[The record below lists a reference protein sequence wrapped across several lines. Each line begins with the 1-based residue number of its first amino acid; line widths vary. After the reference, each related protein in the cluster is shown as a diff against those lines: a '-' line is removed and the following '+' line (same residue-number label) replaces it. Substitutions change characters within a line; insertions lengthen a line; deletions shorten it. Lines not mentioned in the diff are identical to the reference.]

1 MTRFKETLQSDKF
14 LVTVEASPPKG
25 VSVEAFLETLE
36 GLAGKVDALNLP
48 EGRSAR
54 IHLGSLAAS
63 LLAKEKGLEPILT
76 LSCRDRNRLSL
87 SSDLL
92 GAYAM
97 GIENVLCV
105 TGDYFNFG
113 DTEDAKPVY
122 DLDSVQ
128 AIQMIRELEKGKDI
142 GGNELDGAPRFCVGC
157 VANPLADPLEPQ
169 LLKLEKKLTAGARF
183 IQTLDIFD
191 LDKARF
197 FFEHLKDKDVK
208 VLAGIRLITEREVQ
222 LQETGKLPGN
232 QIPESIVEEIKK
244 TSEKKAIKEKAKE
257 RMKEMIK
264 EVKDSGL
271 CRGVHLTVDGHEG
284 LIPEILQE
292 VGL

>member
-25 VSVEAFLETLE
+25 VRVEPFLEILE

-63 LLAKEKGLEPILT
+63 MLAKEKGLEPILT

-92 GAYAM
+92 GAYTM

-191 LDKARF
+191 LDKARP
-197 FFEHLKDKDVK
+197 FFEHIKDKDVK

-232 QIPESIVEEIKK
+232 PIPESIVEEIKK
-244 TSEKKAIKEKAKE
+244 TSEEKAIKEKAKE

>member
-1 MTRFKETLQSDKF
+1 MTRFQETLQSDKF

-76 LSCRDRNRLSL
+76 LSCRDRNRLSI

-92 GAYAM
+92 GAYTM

-232 QIPESIVEEIKK
+232 PIPESIVEEIKK
-244 TSEKKAIKEKAKE
+244 TSEKKAIVEKAKE

-264 EVKDSGL
+264 AVKDSGL

>member
-1 MTRFKETLQSDKF
+1 MEM
-14 LVTVEASPPKG
+14 
-25 VSVEAFLETLE
+25 FLEILE
-36 GLAGKVDALNLP
+36 GLAGKVDAMNLP

-63 LLAKEKGLEPILT
+63 LLAKDKGLEPILT
-76 LSCRDRNRLSL
+76 LSCRDRNRISL

-113 DTEDAKPVY
+113 DTVDAKPVY

-128 AIQMIRELEKGKDI
+128 AIQMIHELVKGKDI
-142 GGNELDGAPRFCVGC
+142 GGNALDGAPRFCVGC
-157 VANPLADPLEPQ
+157 VANPEAEPLEPQ
-169 LLKLEKKLTAGARF
+169 LLKLEKKLAAGARF

-191 LDKARF
+191 LDRARY
-197 FFEHLKDKDVK
+197 FFEHLKDRDVT

-222 LQETGKLPGN
+222 LHDTGKFPGN
-232 QIPESIVEEIKK
+232 PIPESIVEEIRK
-244 TSEKKAIKEKAKE
+244 TGEKEAIVEKAKA
-257 RMKEMIK
+257 RMKRMIK